1 MRALAGLL
9 TAAFLVLPLLTL
21 PAVSQEAPIQ
31 QSIQSQLNAFMAD
44 DFATAFTFA
53 SPTIQG
59 LFGTSENFG
68 MMVRNGYPMV
78 HRPADVKMLE
88 LREVAGTLWQ
98 RVMITDQQGRTHML
112 DYQMIETAEGW
123 QINGVQILPSPGVG
137 A

>member
-9 TAAFLVLPLLTL
+9 TAALLAL
-21 PAVSQEAPIQ
+21 PAWAQDAPIQ
-31 QSIQSQLNAFMAD
+31 NTIQSQLDAFIAD

-53 SPTIQG
+53 SPTIKG
-59 LFGTSENFG
+59 LFGTSDNFG

-88 LREVAGTLWQ
+88 LREVAGNLWQ

-112 DYQMIETAEGW
+112 DYQMIETADGW
-123 QINGVQILPSPGVG
+123 QINGVQLLPSPGVG